1 VTVPG
6 FSHTAGPIV
15 VPVLF
20 PGRAYV
26 TFYLS
31 SVQAPRSSRV
41 ELFVPGR
48 ICLFGE
54 HSDWA
59 AGHRRQNSALEKG
72 HTIITG
78 TNQGLHA
85 RVTPHAN
92 ELSLRSVL
100 PDGTVQTRS
109 VSMAPEALLAEA
121 QAGGFFSYAAGV
133 AYQVRTNWQV
143 GGLAIDNYLTDLPIK
158 KGLSSSAAVCVLV
171 ARAFNRL
178 YDLQLTVRGEMD
190 LAYRGEITTPSR
202 CGRMD
207 QGCAFGARPVM
218 MTFDQDIVE
227 VEELSAGA
235 VLHFLIVDLKGAK
248 DTIKILSDLN
258 RSYPFAR
265 TPRDREVQEYLGPV
279 NRRIVQAAAQAIEA
293 GDAPGLGALMREAQ
307 ALFDARLGPSSPE
320 ELAAPLLHTLLAYA
334 PLQEL
339 VHGGKGVGSQG
350 DGTAQLLC
358 RGPAERERAAALVKA
373 KLGMDAMPLDIR
385 PAQTVTHAV
394 IPAAGFG
401 VELFPASKVVQK
413 ELFPII
419 DRDGVAKPVLLR
431 NIEEANACGLEH
443 VTVVVRPEDQAQL
456 ARFFQEPVAPDQAHR
471 LGPHQKPYEK
481 RVLALGRTV
490 DLVPQERPIG
500 LGHAV
505 YCARAN
511 VGKRPFVLFLGDY
524 VYQSHADRSC
534 VEQLL
539 DVYARAQRSVVGVKV
554 MPEEALAA
562 AGVVAGTWGED
573 RRLLEITAVV
583 EKPSVKYAREH
594 LRVPGLPEG
603 KYMGVF
609 GLYVL
614 ESAIFE
620 HLETVIKQGLD
631 CAGQY
636 ELTVALDIM
645 RGREGCLGYVVEG
658 ESYDIGFPDSYLA
671 ALGAFRGADRAR
683 R

>member
-1 VTVPG
+1 M
-6 FSHTAGPIV
+6 
-15 VPVLF
+15 
-20 PGRAYV
+20 
-26 TFYLS
+26 
-31 SVQAPRSSRV
+31 

-59 AGHRRQNSALEKG
+59 AGHRRQNSAIEKG
-72 HTIITG
+72 YTIITG
-78 TNQGLHA
+78 TNQGLYA
-85 RVTPHAN
+85 RVTPNRN

-100 PDGTVQTRS
+100 PDGSEQTRS
-109 VSMAPEALLAEA
+109 VSMDPEALLAEA

-143 GGLAIDNYLTDLPIK
+143 GGLAIDNYRTDLPIK

-178 YDLQLTVRGEMD
+178 YDLHLTVRGEMD

-227 VEELSAGA
+227 AQELSAGA
-235 VLHFLIVDLKGAK
+235 VLHFLIVDLKGSK

-258 RSYPFAR
+258 SSYPFAR
-265 TPRDREVQEYLGPV
+265 TPRDREVQEYLGPT
-279 NRRIVQAAAQAIEA
+279 NRRIVAAAGEAIER
-293 GDAPGLGALMREAQ
+293 GDAAALGKLMREAQ
-307 ALFDARLGPSSPE
+307 ALFDSKLGPSSPE
-320 ELAAPLLHTLLAYA
+320 ELAAPRLHRLLAHA
-334 PLQEL
+334 PLGEL
-339 VHGGKGVGSQG
+339 IHGGKGVGSQG

-358 RGPAERERAAALVKA
+358 RGEEERACAAAIVRDE
-373 KLGMDAMPLDIR
+373 LGMETMPLDIR

-401 VELFPASKVVQK
+401 VELFPAAKVVQK

-419 DRDGVAKPVLLR
+419 DCDGVAKPVLLC
-431 NIEEANACGLEH
+431 NVEEANACGLEH
-443 VTVVVRPEDQAQL
+443 VTVVVRPEDQAHL
-456 ARFFQEPVAPDQAHR
+456 ERFFQEPVPPEQTHR

-481 RVLALGRTV
+481 RVLALGRSV
-490 DLVPQERPIG
+490 RLVPQERPIG

-505 YCARAN
+505 YCARER
-511 VGKRPFVLFLGDY
+511 VGAHPFVLFLGDY
-524 VYQSHADRSC
+524 VYRSLEDRSC

-539 DVYARAQRSVVGVKV
+539 AVYARAQRSVVGIKV
-554 MPEEALAA
+554 ISEEALAFS
-562 AGVVAGTWGED
+562 GVVAGTWVED
-573 RRLLEITAVV
+573 RTMLEITEVV
-583 EKPSVKYAREH
+583 EKPGVRHARER
-594 LRVPGLPEG
+594 LRVPGLPDG
-603 KYMGVF
+603 KYLGLF

-614 ESAIFE
+614 GPEIFE

-631 CAGQY
+631 CAGRY

-645 RGREGCLGYVVEG
+645 RGREGCLGYAVSG

-671 ALGAFRGADRAR
+671 ALAAFRGAGHVSDRRADT
-683 R
+683 